1 MTLEEQNQLREKLKE
16 AFKRVKEKVIE
27 FKRYKKT
34 EMVIMKDGKI
44 IRYKP

>member
-1 MTLEEQNQLREKLKE
+1 MTPEEVQLREKLIE
-16 AFKRVKEKVIE
+16 AFKRVKQKVIE

>member
-1 MTLEEQNQLREKLKE
+1 MTPEQQYVLRDKLIE
-16 AFKRVKEKVIE
+16 GFKKVKERLIE

-34 EMVIMKDGKI
+34 EIVIMKDGKI